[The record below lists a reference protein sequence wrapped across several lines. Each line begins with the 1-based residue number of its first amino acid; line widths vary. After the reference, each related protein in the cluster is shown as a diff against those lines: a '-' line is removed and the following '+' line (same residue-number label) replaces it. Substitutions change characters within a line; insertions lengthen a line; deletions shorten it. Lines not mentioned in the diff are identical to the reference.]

1 MSGEIRMV
9 CFDLGGVIVKHHRSW
24 RAACAAT
31 GMEFRVG
38 IEDPAL
44 VARRRALTHLYHVGR
59 IGCEDFFARAAEE
72 GTGGLYT
79 PGEVR
84 TLHDAWI
91 YAEYEG
97 IAGVLERLVRAGRAR
112 TGVLSNTNA
121 AHWARIGARIGPAAS
136 ATGAALPHFPSAG
149 VLEHRHASHLLGLAK
164 PEEAI
169 YRAYEEATGTRGGE
183 VLFFDDLAENIGTA
197 RALGWQ
203 GVLVDHTGD
212 TARQVEDTLRAHGL
226 IG

>member
-1 MSGEIRMV
+1 VSGEIGMV

-24 RAACAAT
+24 REACAAT

-59 IGCEDFFARAAEE
+59 IGCEEFFARAAAE

-79 PGEVR
+79 AAEVR
-84 TLHDAWI
+84 ALHDAWI

-97 IAGVLERLVRAGRAR
+97 IGGVLERLVRSGRAR

-121 AHWARIGARIGPAAS
+121 AHWARIGAGAA
-136 ATGAALPHFPSAG
+136 GAALPHFPSAG

-164 PEEAI
+164 PDEAI
-169 YRAYEEATGTRGGE
+169 YRAYEEATGARGGE
-183 VLFFDDLAENIGTA
+183 VLFFDDLAENVATA
-197 RALGWQ
+197 RALGWRAVQ
-203 GVLVDHTGD
+203 VDHGGD
-212 TARQVEDTLRAHGL
+212 TARQVEEALRAHGL